1 MKRVAINNKV
11 SRINDDGHFR
21 NSVVSD
27 VPGEVTASN
36 RQNYTS
42 KHMMV
47 V

>member
-11 SRINDDGHFR
+11 SRINDGHFR

-27 VPGEVTASN
+27 VPGEMTASN

-42 KHMMV
+42 KHMTV